1 MNYGMYLSATGVISN
16 MHRQDVLANNLA
28 NLNTVAFKPDV
39 TYTVQRLPQRL
50 ESPSGAEAQRLLE
63 RLGGGHLL
71 KQTLVSLKQG
81 TLTETGN
88 NLDFAI
94 NGEGFFVVAKD
105 PAAGQDEFRLT
116 RDGRFTLNKAGEMVM
131 AGSGLKVLD
140 IENKPIILDQNAAVH
155 INPSG
160 LIVQDG
166 KERAQLQIVAAVK
179 PADLVKQ
186 GNNVLKLKNG
196 GPLALRPATGLLV
209 QEHVEASS
217 VDPVM
222 TLSNMISAS
231 KAVAA
236 NVKLMQYHDHLIG
249 QAVNTLG
256 RVA

>member
-1 MNYGMYLSATGVISN
+1 MNYGMYLSATGVLSN
-16 MHRQDVLANNLA
+16 MHRQDVFANNLA

-39 TYTVQRLPQRL
+39 AYTIQRLPERL

-63 RLGGGHLL
+63 KLGGGHLL

-81 TLTETGN
+81 PLTETGN
-88 NLDFAI
+88 ALDFAI
-94 NGEGFFVVAKD
+94 DGEGFFVVTDD
-105 PAAGQDEFRLT
+105 PAAGANEFRLT
-116 RDGRFTLNKAGEMVM
+116 RDGRFILNKAGEMVT

-155 INPSG
+155 VSTSG
-160 LIVQDG
+160 QIVQDG
-166 KERAQLQIVAAVK
+166 KVRAQVQLVAVNK
-179 PADLVKQ
+179 PADLIKE
-186 GNNVLKLKNG
+186 GNNVLKLKNRG
-196 GPLALRPATGLLV
+196 LQSLRPATGSLI
-209 QEHVEASS
+209 QEYVEASN

-231 KAVAA
+231 KAVSA

-256 RVA
+256 RIA